1 MEGMNINI
9 NLFKRGFLMKRSS
22 YKPGKCR
29 ARVFHVEYLVLVLDG
44 HQGSRVH
51 KLLSDVS
58 ESPEASVV
66 HRRVAV
72 LVHKVHVS
80 LVAEEQLDNLGEGV

>member
-1 MEGMNINI
+1 MTC
-9 NLFKRGFLMKRSS
+9 KSSFLQ
-22 YKPGKCR
+22 
-29 ARVFHVEYLVLVLDG
+29 FHVEYLVLVLDG

-66 HRRVAV
+66 HRGVAM

-80 LVAEEQLDNLGEGV
+80 LVAEEQLDNLGEGVNQTRSRC